1 MSALSLDLR
10 EAKNLQVIN
19 AGENME
25 KRELSSIVGG
35 NVNRCNDY
43 GEQYI
48 GSLKN
53 YK

>member
-25 KRELSSIVGG
+25 KRELLCVVGRT
-35 NVNRCNDY
+35 VNTCSHYKERY
-43 GEQYI
+43 A

-53 YK
+53 